1 MKQKYPHLFS
11 PIQIGSVT
19 LKNRII
25 AAPTG
30 MMDLTPDGRLTV
42 FDVNYYEQKARGGA
56 AVVTLGES
64 ITDTETGE
72 SHNRQIHL
80 DDPECMPG
88 LTHTAMAIK
97 RHGALANIELSHG
110 GKYAGLASIGGDET
124 SGRLAYG
131 PSEEDLPTGEHVYEM
146 SKEMIQHIVDQYAVA
161 AKRVK
166 DCGFDMLMVHAAHGW
181 LFNQF
186 LSPVENHRTDEFG
199 GSLENRARFL
209 IMAIDAVRKAVGPH
223 FPIELRL
230 NGDDFIE
237 GALHLEDYC
246 KVAEM
251 IQDKVDMINVS
262 AASHEGE
269 GLFVRTH
276 PHMFLDYGCNVYL
289 AAEIKKHVSIPVA
302 AVGTINTPELAEEII
317 ASGKADMVEIGRQL
331 LADPDFPKKAQAGH
345 GEDITPCLR
354 CYHCFSSI
362 VQSTVVSCAVNPVIG
377 HELDCKYYNAPVTEK
392 KKVMVV
398 GGGPG
403 GMEAAIT
410 AAKRG
415 HEVILCDN
423 TDSLGGALKF
433 AEHVPFK
440 QDLCRLM
447 NVLKRRVNNEKID
460 VRLNTLVDRAYVEAE
475 EPDVLIVGV
484 GAEPII
490 PPIKGIHSKNVVL
503 ATNCEADIDAL
514 GKRIAI
520 LGGGLIGAETGI
532 NLAHMGKTVTIIEMR
547 EAIAADAN
555 QFHSM
560 ALNEQLKKYIT
571 SMVNTKAVEI
581 TDKGVLCEDKDGNP
595 VLVEADTIV
604 LAAGVR
610 PRFDAVKELGGLT
623 KEFYTIGDCVKAGQV
638 TQAISQGYFAARE
651 L

>member
-11 PIQIGSVT
+11 PIKVGSVT

-42 FDVNYYEQKARGGA
+42 FNANYYELKARGGA

-80 DDPECMPG
+80 DDPESMPG

-110 GKYAGLASIGGDET
+110 GKYAGLNSIGGDET
-124 SGRLAYG
+124 SGRRAYG

-146 SKEMIQHIVDQYAVA
+146 SHEMIRHIVKQYGIA

-186 LSPVENHRTDEFG
+186 LSPLENHRTDEFG

-209 IMAIDAVRKAVGPH
+209 IMALDAVREAVGPQ

-276 PHMFLDYGCNVYL
+276 PNMFLDYGCNVYL
-289 AAEIKKHVSIPVA
+289 AAEIKKHVNVPVA
-302 AVGTINTPELAEEII
+302 AVGTINTPEMAEEII

-331 LADPDFPKKAQAGH
+331 VADPFFPKKAQAGH
-345 GEDITPCLR
+345 AEDITPCLR
-354 CYHCFSSI
+354 CYQCFHSI
-362 VQSTVVSCAVNPVIG
+362 VQSTVITCAVNPVIG
-377 HELDCKYYNAPVTEK
+377 HELDCKYYNPPITEK
-392 KKVMVV
+392 KKVLIV

-403 GMEAAIT
+403 GMEAAVT
-410 AAKRG
+410 AAQRG

-433 AEHVPFK
+433 AEHVSFK
-440 QDLCRLM
+440 QDLYRLM
-447 NVLKRRVNNEKID
+447 NVLERRVRNERID
-460 VRLNTLVDRAYVEAE
+460 VRLNTVVDRAYVEAE
-475 EPDVLIVGV
+475 EPDVLIVAA
-484 GAEPII
+484 GAAPII
-490 PPIKGIHSKNVVL
+490 PPIRGINGKNVVL

-514 GKRIAI
+514 GERIAV
-520 LGGGLIGAETGI
+520 LGGGLIGTETGI
-532 NLAHMGKTVTIIEMR
+532 NLAQMGKKVTIIEMKD
-547 EAIAADAN
+547 AIAADAN
-555 QFHSM
+555 QFHAM
-560 ALNEQLKKYIT
+560 ALKQQLDKYIT
-571 SMVNTKAVEI
+571 SMVNTKAIEI
-581 TDKGVLCEDKDGNP
+581 TDQGVLCEDRDGNR
-595 VLVEADTIV
+595 VLVEADTVV
-604 LAAGVR
+604 LSAGVR
-610 PRFDAVKELGGLT
+610 PRFDIVKSLSGLT
-623 KEFYTIGDCVKAGQV
+623 PEFYNIGDSVKAGQV
-638 TQAISQGYFAARE
+638 TQAISQGYFVARD